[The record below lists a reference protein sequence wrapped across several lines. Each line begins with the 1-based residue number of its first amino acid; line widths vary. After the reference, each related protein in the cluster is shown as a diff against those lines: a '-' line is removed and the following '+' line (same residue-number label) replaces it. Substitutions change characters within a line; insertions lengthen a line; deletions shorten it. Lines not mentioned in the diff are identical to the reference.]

1 MANTIQTQDAFA
13 AGWDARQAGVART
26 ANPFSRDYDVQDWNF
41 GWDDADRT
49 IYEAAERAERLAE
62 CEERA
67 ARLRTRAYAAE
78 WSEPGPDPLSPDKRA
93 ALNGALAQ
101 IERAFGKRAVVPAS
115 RMEAA

>member
-1 MANTIQTQDAFA
+1 MASTIQQ
-13 AGWDARQAGVART
+13 QAEAERI
-26 ANPFSRDYDVQDWNF
+26 DYVS
-41 GWDDADRT
+41 
-49 IYEAAERAERLAE
+49 AERAERLAE

-67 ARLRTRAYAAE
+67 ARQKARAYAAE
-78 WSEPGPDPLSPDKRA
+78 WSEPGPHPLSPDKRA

>member
-1 MANTIQTQDAFA
+1 MANAINQIEAEYDA
-13 AGWDARQAGVART
+13 
-26 ANPFSRDYDVQDWNF
+26 Y
-41 GWDDADRT
+41 
-49 IYEAAERAERLAE
+49 IAAERAERLEE

-67 ARLRTRAYAAE
+67 ARLRARAYAAE

-93 ALNGALAQ
+93 ALNGAMAQ

>member
-1 MANTIQTQDAFA
+1 MANAINQTEAEYGA
-13 AGWDARQAGVART
+13 
-26 ANPFSRDYDVQDWNF
+26 Y
-41 GWDDADRT
+41 
-49 IYEAAERAERLAE
+49 IAAERAERLEE

-67 ARLRTRAYAAE
+67 ARQKTRAYAAE

-93 ALNGALAQ
+93 ALNSALAQ

>member
-1 MANTIQTQDAFA
+1 MASTILS
-13 AGWDARQAGVART
+13 QA
-26 ANPFSRDYDVQDWNF
+26 
-41 GWDDADRT
+41 
-49 IYEAAERAERLAE
+49 EAERIAYISAERAERLAE

-67 ARLRTRAYAAE
+67 ARRKVRAYAAE
-78 WSEPGPDPLSPDKRA
+78 WSAPGPDPLSPDKRE

>member
-1 MANTIQTQDAFA
+1 MAHTTNNQAEAEYDAY
-13 AGWDARQAGVART
+13 V
-26 ANPFSRDYDVQDWNF
+26 
-41 GWDDADRT
+41 
-49 IYEAAERAERLAE
+49 AAEREARLEE

-67 ARLRTRAYAAE
+67 AREKTRAYAAE

>member
-1 MANTIQTQDAFA
+1 MAHITHNQAKAEYDAY
-13 AGWDARQAGVART
+13 V
-26 ANPFSRDYDVQDWNF
+26 
-41 GWDDADRT
+41 
-49 IYEAAERAERLAE
+49 AAEREARLEE

-67 ARLRTRAYAAE
+67 ARLKTRAYAAE
-78 WSEPGPDPLSPDKRA
+78 WSTPGPDPLSPDKRA

>member
-1 MANTIQTQDAFA
+1 MASTIQQ
-13 AGWDARQAGVART
+13 QA
-26 ANPFSRDYDVQDWNF
+26 
-41 GWDDADRT
+41 
-49 IYEAAERAERLAE
+49 EAERIAYVSAERAERLAE
-62 CEERA
+62 CEERT
-67 ARLRTRAYAAE
+67 AREKTRAYAAE

>member
-1 MANTIQTQDAFA
+1 MASTINQK
-13 AGWDARQAGVART
+13 
-26 ANPFSRDYDVQDWNF
+26 
-41 GWDDADRT
+41 
-49 IYEAAERAERLAE
+49 EAERIAYVSAERAERFAE

-67 ARLRTRAYAAE
+67 AREKTRAYAAE

-101 IERAFGKRAVVPAS
+101 IDRAFGKGAVVPAS